1 MKDGPQEIL
10 GKTINGVAIKHGG
23 GRQPA
28 SQLFIT
34 FADSTYFEFHSDG
47 AVVPSGGVDRGTLAD
62 VRRYLSEIADVVFET
77 YPRRGF

>member
-34 FADSTYFEFHSDG
+34 FDGRYFDFYSYG
-47 AVVPSGGVDRGTLAD
+47 AIVPSGGID
-62 VRRYLSEIADVVFET
+62 
-77 YPRRGF
+77 

>member
-1 MKDGPQEIL
+1 VKDGAQEIL
-10 GKTINGVAIKHGG
+10 GKTISGIAIRHGK

-34 FADSTYFEFHSDG
+34 FADGTYFEFYSDG
-47 AVVPSGGVDRGTLAD
+47 VIVPSGGADAGTLDD
-62 VRRYLSEIADVVFET
+62 VRRYLSEITDVVFET

>member
-1 MKDGPQEIL
+1 MRWLLD
-10 GKTINGVAIKHGG
+10 KTISGIAIKNGK

-34 FADSTYFEFHSDG
+34 FADGTYFEFYSDG
-47 AVVPSGGVDRGTLAD
+47 VIVPSGADPGTLDD
-62 VRRYLSEIADVVFET
+62 VRRYLSEISDVVFET